1 MKSQIATFVGLQKC
15 HKSWGGAGTSKRSE
29 LVSIG
34 KALGETDVMCTGLPF
49 PSVKDTSPILMVRV
63 GSHAIMGLRQN
74 TDDTFRVNVKRITAA
89 AATNLPII
97 IGCSSDPHL

>member
-1 MKSQIATFVGLQKC
+1 MQSQIATIVGLQKC

-34 KALGETDVMCTGLPF
+34 KALGETDVMCTGLQF
-49 PSVKDTSPILMVRV
+49 PSVKDTAPIPVARV
-63 GSHAIMGLRQN
+63 GSHAIMGLMQN
-74 TDDTFRVNVKRITAA
+74 TDDTFRVNAKRITTAA
-89 AATNLPII
+89 AANLPNF